1 MNLPSSSDRTPAP
14 TPPPLLHPATSLF
27 SRRADWWLWI
37 CMICLLGLG
46 IVMVYSASVNLAYR
60 KQLGPNYFLYKH
72 LISVVLGFVAF
83 FVAAHLDYRFY
94 QRWAYPILLVAVV
107 LLVAVLFFGHT
118 ANHAKRWFHVA
129 GFSFQPA
136 EFAKIALVI
145 YLATILSQK
154 GEQVRSFHL
163 GFLPPLLVCGGVML
177 LLLKEPDLGTAMIL
191 FLVTLTMLFVSGT
204 KSVYIAIT
212 VLVGAPV
219 VYLSTMVNTSWRLR
233 RLEAFFNPWK
243 YHQRE
248 GLQSIKSMNSMGLGG
263 LMGRGLGQ
271 GKIKL
276 YLPEAHTDYILAVIG
291 EELGF
296 VGVGFVILLYTG
308 LLVYGGWVA
317 RRARDAFGAYLA
329 LGITAL
335 ISYQAVV
342 NIAVVFK
349 LIPTKGF
356 TLPLVSFGGSSV
368 VTAMFMLG
376 VLLNISRGGPSN
388 SLNIF
393 FVELRE
399 WLLPQRQ
406 NRSLPGG
413 GQKVV
418 VEV

>member
-1 MNLPSSSDRTPAP
+1 MKPFSSLEQDAVLPSPLVSSSTG
-14 TPPPLLHPATSLF
+14 LF
-27 SRRADWWLWI
+27 ARRADWWLWI

-46 IVMVYSASVNLAYR
+46 VIMVYSASVNLAYR
-60 KQLGPNYFLYKH
+60 KGLGTNYFLYKH
-72 LISVVLGFVAF
+72 LLSLVVGFLAF
-83 FVAAHLDYRFY
+83 FIAAHLDYRFY

-107 LLVAVLFFGHT
+107 LLIAVLFFGHT
-118 ANHAKRWFHVA
+118 ANHAKRWFHMA

-163 GFLPPLLVCGGVML
+163 GFLPPLLVCFGLMG

-191 FLVTLTMLFVSGT
+191 LLVTLTMLFISGT
-204 KSVYIAIT
+204 KSVYILLT
-212 VLVGAPV
+212 VLVGAPL
-219 VYLSTMVNTSWRLR
+219 VYVTTMINTSWRLR

-243 YHQRE
+243 YQKRE
-248 GLQSIKSMNSMGLGG
+248 GLQLIKSMTSMGLGG
-263 LMGRGLGQ
+263 FWGVGLGQ

-276 YLPEAHTDYILAVIG
+276 YFPEAHTDYIFAVVG

-296 VGVGFVILLYTG
+296 VGVSTVILLYTG
-308 LLVYGGWVA
+308 LLFYGGWVA
-317 RRARDAFGAYLA
+317 RRARDAFGTYLA

-335 ISYQAVV
+335 VGYQAFI
-342 NIAVVFK
+342 NIAVVFN

-356 TLPLVSFGGSSV
+356 TLPLISFGGSSLV
-368 VTAMFMLG
+368 AEMFMLG

-388 SLNIF
+388 SFNTF
-393 FVELRE
+393 FIQMRE
-399 WLLPQRQ
+399 WMLPQRQ

-413 GQKVV
+413 GKKVM
-418 VEV
+418 VEA